1 MFSKSKLTLVEFCKD
16 MLPACTNG
24 HVEADMEQRFMK
36 IWENIWE
43 WGKKTYIM
51 GILNVTPD
59 SFSDG
64 GSYISLDAAVEQ
76 AIRMYNEGADIID
89 VGGETTKPGA
99 VPVAADIEIDRVIP
113 VIESL
118 SKVIRIPVSVD
129 TYRAETAELAIK
141 AGASMVNDIW
151 GLKHDPDMAAV
162 IAAYRV
168 PVCIMH
174 NRAGGTD
181 YGADL
186 IGKILFELEE
196 SISIAKNANIP
207 DENIM
212 IDPGIGFAKTWE
224 QNITVMRHLEDFK
237 KLGYPVLL
245 GASRKSFIGKVL
257 GLEVTDRLEG
267 TLAATSIGITKGIDM
282 VRVHDVLQNSRT
294 AKMMDSMV
302 R

>member
-1 MFSKSKLTLVEFCKD
+1 
-16 MLPACTNG
+16 
-24 HVEADMEQRFMK
+24 MEQRFMK
-36 IWENIWE
+36 IWKNIWE

-64 GSYISLDAAVEQ
+64 GCYVSQDAAVKQ

-99 VPVAADIEIDRVIP
+99 VPVAAEIETDRVIP

-118 SKVIRIPVSVD
+118 SKAIRIPVSVD

-141 AGASMVNDIW
+141 AGASMVNDVW
-151 GLKHDPDMAAV
+151 GLKYDPDMAAV

-174 NRAGGTD
+174 NRTGGTD
-181 YGADL
+181 YGDDL
-186 IGKILFELEE
+186 IGKILLELEE

-257 GLEVTDRLEG
+257 DLEVADRLEG

-282 VRVHDVLQNSRT
+282 VRVHDVLQNSRV

>member
-1 MFSKSKLTLVEFCKD
+1 
-16 MLPACTNG
+16 
-24 HVEADMEQRFMK
+24 MEQRFMK
-36 IWENIWE
+36 IWKNIWE
-43 WGKKTYIM
+43 WGNKTYIM

-64 GSYISLDAAVEQ
+64 GCYVSQDAAVRQ

-99 VPVAADIEIDRVIP
+99 GPVAADIETDRVIP

-129 TYRAETAELAIK
+129 TYRAKTAELAIK
-141 AGASMVNDIW
+141 AGASMVNDVW
-151 GLKHDPDMAAV
+151 GLKYDPDMAAV

-174 NRAGGTD
+174 NRTGGTD
-181 YGADL
+181 YGDDL
-186 IGKILFELEE
+186 IGKILLELEE

-257 GLEVTDRLEG
+257 DLEVADRLEG

-282 VRVHDVLQNSRT
+282 VRVHDVLQNSRV

>member
-1 MFSKSKLTLVEFCKD
+1 
-16 MLPACTNG
+16 
-24 HVEADMEQRFMK
+24 MEQRFMK
-36 IWENIWE
+36 IWKNIWE

-64 GSYISLDAAVEQ
+64 GCYVSQDAAVKQ
-76 AIRMYNEGADIID
+76 AIRMYNEGADVID

-99 VPVAADIEIDRVIP
+99 VPVAAEIETDRVIP

-141 AGASMVNDIW
+141 AGASMVNDVW
-151 GLKHDPDMAAV
+151 GLKYDPDMAAV

-174 NRAGGTD
+174 NRTGGTD
-181 YGADL
+181 YGDDL
-186 IGKILFELEE
+186 IGKILLELEE

-257 GLEVTDRLEG
+257 DLEVADRLEG

-282 VRVHDVLQNSRT
+282 VRVHDVLQNSRV

>member
-1 MFSKSKLTLVEFCKD
+1 
-16 MLPACTNG
+16 
-24 HVEADMEQRFMK
+24 MEQRFMK
-36 IWENIWE
+36 ISETIWE

-64 GSYISLDAAVEQ
+64 GSYVSQDAAVNQ

-99 VPVAADIEIDRVIP
+99 VPVDAETEINRVIP
-113 VIESL
+113 IIKSL
-118 SKVIRIPVSVD
+118 SQVIRIPVSVD

-151 GLKHDPDMAAV
+151 GLKYDPDMAAV
-162 IAAYRV
+162 IAAYNV

-174 NRAGGTD
+174 NRTGGTD
-181 YGADL
+181 YGEDL
-186 IGKILFELEE
+186 IGKILLELEE
-196 SISIAKNANIP
+196 SISIAKKANIS
-207 DENIM
+207 DENII
-212 IDPGIGFAKTWE
+212 IDPGMGGFAKTWE
-224 QNITVMRHLEDFK
+224 QNIIVMRHLEDFK

-245 GASRKSFIGKVL
+245 GTSRKSFIGKVL
-257 GLEVTDRLEG
+257 NLEVDDRLEG
-267 TLAATSIGITKGIDM
+267 TLATTSMGITKGIDI
-282 VRVHDVLQNSRT
+282 VRVHDVLQNSRV

>member
-1 MFSKSKLTLVEFCKD
+1 
-16 MLPACTNG
+16 
-24 HVEADMEQRFMK
+24 MEQRFMK
-36 IWENIWE
+36 ISETIWE

-64 GSYISLDAAVEQ
+64 GSYVSQDAAVNQ

-99 VPVAADIEIDRVIP
+99 VPVDAETEINRVIP
-113 VIESL
+113 IIKSL
-118 SKVIRIPVSVD
+118 SQVIRIPVSVD

-141 AGASMVNDIW
+141 AGASMVNDIL
-151 GLKHDPDMAAV
+151 GLKYDPDMAAV
-162 IAAYRV
+162 IADYNV

-174 NRAGGTD
+174 NRTGGTD
-181 YGADL
+181 YGEDL
-186 IGKILFELEE
+186 IGKILLELEE
-196 SISIAKNANIP
+196 SISIAKKANIS
-207 DENIM
+207 DENII
-212 IDPGIGFAKTWE
+212 IDPGMGGFAKTWE
-224 QNITVMRHLEDFK
+224 QNIIVMRHLEDFK

-245 GASRKSFIGKVL
+245 GTSRKSFIGKVL
-257 GLEVTDRLEG
+257 NLEVDERLEG
-267 TLAATSIGITKGIDM
+267 TLATTSMGITKGIDI
-282 VRVHDVLQNSRT
+282 VRVHDVLQNSRV

>member
-1 MFSKSKLTLVEFCKD
+1 
-16 MLPACTNG
+16 
-24 HVEADMEQRFMK
+24 MEQRFMK
-36 IWENIWE
+36 IWKNIWE
-43 WGKKTYIM
+43 WGNKTYIM

-64 GSYISLDAAVEQ
+64 GCYVSRDAAVRQ
-76 AIRMYNEGADIID
+76 AIRMYDEGADIID

-99 VPVAADIEIDRVIP
+99 GPVAADIETDRVIP

-129 TYRAETAELAIK
+129 TYRAKTAELAIK
-141 AGASMVNDIW
+141 AGASMVNDVW
-151 GLKHDPDMAAV
+151 GLKYDPDMAAV
-162 IAAYRV
+162 IATYRV

-174 NRAGGTD
+174 NRTGGTD
-181 YGADL
+181 YGDDL
-186 IGKILFELEE
+186 IGKILLELEE

-257 GLEVTDRLEG
+257 DLEVADRLEG

-282 VRVHDVLQNSRT
+282 VRVHDVLQNSRV

>member
-1 MFSKSKLTLVEFCKD
+1 
-16 MLPACTNG
+16 
-24 HVEADMEQRFMK
+24 MEQRFMK
-36 IWENIWE
+36 ISENIWE

-64 GSYISLDAAVEQ
+64 GSYVSRDAAVKQ

-99 VPVAADIEIDRVIP
+99 LPVAADIEADRVIP

-118 SKVIRIPVSVD
+118 SKIVRIPVSVD

-141 AGASMVNDIW
+141 AGASMVNDVW

-162 IAAYRV
+162 IAACKV

-174 NRAGGTD
+174 NRTGGTD
-181 YGADL
+181 YGDDL
-186 IGKILFELEE
+186 IGKILLELEE

-257 GLEVTDRLEG
+257 DLEVADRLEG
-267 TLAATSIGITKGIDM
+267 TLATTSIGITKGIDM
-282 VRVHDVLQNSRT
+282 VRVHDVLQNYRA

-302 R
+302 RQIWIK

>member
-1 MFSKSKLTLVEFCKD
+1 M
-16 MLPACTNG
+16 
-24 HVEADMEQRFMK
+24 EADMEQRFMK
-36 IWENIWE
+36 IWKNIWE

-64 GSYISLDAAVEQ
+64 GCYVSQDAAVKQ

-99 VPVAADIEIDRVIP
+99 VPVAAEIETDRVIP

-118 SKVIRIPVSVD
+118 SKAIRIPVSVD

-141 AGASMVNDIW
+141 AGASMVNDVW
-151 GLKHDPDMAAV
+151 GLKYDPDMAAV

-174 NRAGGTD
+174 NRTGGTD
-181 YGADL
+181 YGDDL
-186 IGKILFELEE
+186 IGKILLELEE

-257 GLEVTDRLEG
+257 DLEVADRLEG

-282 VRVHDVLQNSRT
+282 VRVHDVLQNSRV